1 MLPLAEEGGG
11 RKVLGEA
18 GRLVSFLTVMAPD
31 TKARFRSLLR
41 SLTTEVGYSEPE
53 LQDRNKCNYFF

>member
-1 MLPLAEEGGG
+1 MLPLAEDGGG

-31 TKARFRSLLR
+31 TKARLRSLLR
-41 SLTTEVGYSEPE
+41 SLTTEVG
-53 LQDRNKCNYFF
+53 